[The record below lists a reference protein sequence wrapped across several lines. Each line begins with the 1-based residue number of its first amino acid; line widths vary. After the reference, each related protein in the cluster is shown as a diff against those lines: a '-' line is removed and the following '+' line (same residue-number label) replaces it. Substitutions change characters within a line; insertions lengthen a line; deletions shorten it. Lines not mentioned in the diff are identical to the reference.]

1 MSVVRAVDP
10 ITRSR
15 VHCGE
20 VEHLRP
26 GEKLKEIR
34 MRLGITIRDV
44 TEKSMLIAQ
53 AESNEEF
60 CISNPWLTGI
70 ENTDATPS
78 IYKLYSISTIYH
90 VKFVELLSMFGVDLA
105 KIPKHQMKLR
115 LQKTHLTNV
124 DNPDQDRIVAF
135 PARFDRGF
143 SLSETNLLSRMVE
156 TWGEVPIS
164 LIQNLDLRNHLYGY
178 IGMRDYTLFPLLRPG
193 SFVQIDQTSRKIQRF
208 KWRTEF
214 DRPIYFLELRDGYA
228 CSWCDLQGQMLTL
241 LPHPLSP
248 CSSRHF
254 TNGVDA
260 EVVGQVTGVAMHFQS
275 APDAPVAQPELPPR
289 T

>member
-124 DNPDQDRIVAF
+124 DNPDQERTVTF
-135 PARFDRGF
+135 P
-143 SLSETNLLSRMVE
+143 V
-156 TWGEVPIS
+156 
-164 LIQNLDLRNHLYGY
+164 
-178 IGMRDYTLFPLLRPG
+178 
-193 SFVQIDQTSRKIQRF
+193 
-208 KWRTEF
+208 
-214 DRPIYFLELRDGYA
+214 
-228 CSWCDLQGQMLTL
+228 
-241 LPHPLSP
+241 
-248 CSSRHF
+248 
-254 TNGVDA
+254 
-260 EVVGQVTGVAMHFQS
+260 
-275 APDAPVAQPELPPR
+275 
-289 T
+289 